1 MSQTKDINSLIF
13 DVNECDDTKFAY
25 YQVKSY
31 NSFEAFENFLR

>member
-31 NSFEAFENFLR
+31 NSFEDFENFLR